1 VRCSLVAFGMGLL
14 GKLPIIAGLE
24 SSLARKLPII
34 AGLESSLGRKLPI
47 TAGLEVKGIIECF
60 TI

>member
-1 VRCSLVAFGMGLL
+1 MGLL